1 MAVSYLVL
9 PDSVPFARQLAAG
22 QAEAKGYE
30 RQPANTSG
38 QQTSVYK
45 TPWEPIEA
53 FLTDAGS
60 LPAIG
65 MPYVKYRSAEQRAQR
80 DSLVRQYAD
89 LAYSDES
96 TPVEVEYPS
105 AEELRLRLED
115 VVAAQYLIIAENW
128 DSTWRA
134 RTGDGESLDVR
145 RFGPNYLAVDV
156 SELRGDVV
164 VELHHDMPWH
174 WKFGIALTVLSLP
187 LAVGMMVLERR
198 ASRSSS

>member
-22 QAEAKGYE
+22 QAEVKGYE
-30 RQPANTSG
+30 LQPANTSG

-45 TPWEPIEA
+45 VPWQPIEA

-60 LPAIG
+60 LPTIG
-65 MPYVKYRSAEQRAQR
+65 MPYVKYRSAEQREQR
-80 DSLVRQYAD
+80 DSLVRQYTD

-105 AEELRLRLED
+105 PEALRVEVDNL
-115 VVAAQYLIIAENW
+115 VAGRYLIIAENW

-134 RTGDGESLDVR
+134 RTGDGESLSVR

-187 LAVGMMVLERR
+187 LAFGMMLFERR
-198 ASRSSS
+198 ALSS